1 LGLKVLIVEDDEDT
15 ADFVVAELGAR
26 GFEVGRARD
35 GREGL
40 ALARAGGFDVLVLDR
55 LLPKLDGLSLLSTLR
70 AEGVAT
76 PALFLTNLSG
86 LEERVEGLGAGADDY
101 LVKPFAIPELVAR
114 VEALAR
120 RPVLGAPPTKLIAG
134 DIEMDLIARTVKRGV
149 REIDLQQR
157 EFQLLEYFLRH
168 VGRVVTRKMLL
179 EQVWGYDFDPRTNIV
194 ETHVSRLRAKLD
206 EDFRKGAL
214 QTVRGAGYM
223 LRDQV

>member
-1 LGLKVLIVEDDEDT
+1 MALKVLIVEDDEDT
-15 ADFVVAELGAR
+15 AAFVVAELAAR
-26 GFEVGRARD
+26 GFEVQSASDGRA
-35 GREGL
+35 GL
-40 ALARAGGFDVLVLDR
+40 AQARAGEFDALVLDR

-76 PALFLTNLSG
+76 PALFLTSLSG

-114 VEALAR
+114 LEALAR
-120 RPVLGAPPTKLIAG
+120 RPLLGAPQTKLSAG
-134 DIEMDLIARTVKRGV
+134 DIEMDLIARTVKRGG

-206 EDFRKGAL
+206 EDFRSGAL